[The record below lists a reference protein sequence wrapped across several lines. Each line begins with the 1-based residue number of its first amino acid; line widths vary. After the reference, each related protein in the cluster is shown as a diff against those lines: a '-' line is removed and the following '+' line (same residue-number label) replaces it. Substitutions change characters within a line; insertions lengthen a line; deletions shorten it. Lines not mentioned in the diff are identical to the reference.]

1 MLALGYLTKQHNY
14 SLYDVTCRTVGL
26 SVSIILYCFI
36 FIYLFIFL
44 YFFSVHPD
52 PVMASACDQ
61 MLSDQVFLSV
71 DNGPV
76 AELKGSVSDIDIA
89 VCSFHFIL

>member
-1 MLALGYLTKQHNY
+1 M
-14 SLYDVTCRTVGL
+14 
-26 SVSIILYCFI
+26 
-36 FIYLFIFL
+36 
-44 YFFSVHPD
+44 HPD